1 MFLLG
6 SPNANAIICYQG
18 SGRRHGK
25 NNRSYGELQ
34 TLLLLGS
41 LHKFTV
47 EMIEPAKFIVSTHLE
62 LGLLGG

>member
-6 SPNANAIICYQG
+6 SLNANAIICYQG

-25 NNRSYGELQ
+25 KTRSCGELQ
-34 TLLLLGS
+34 TLLLLEP
-41 LHKFTV
+41 LQKFTV
-47 EMIEPAKFIVSTHLE
+47 EMIEPEKFIVSTYLE